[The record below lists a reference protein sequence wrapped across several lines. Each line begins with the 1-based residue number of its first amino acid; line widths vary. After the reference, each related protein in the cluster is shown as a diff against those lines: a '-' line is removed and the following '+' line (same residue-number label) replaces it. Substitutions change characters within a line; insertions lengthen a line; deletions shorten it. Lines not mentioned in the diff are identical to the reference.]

1 MEKKM
6 SLFKEWT
13 KDLES
18 VKTQEDYSVFWKN
31 YMENEIEIYKV
42 ILSKNDP
49 VINGTVKE
57 LSEKFNCSIKQIV
70 SFLDGANDSFKQR
83 LELED
88 ITEETQI
95 NAEYDF
101 EKLLWNMYEVKADW
115 LYNLAEWDNV
125 LSEEKRKDIRK
136 EHNRS
141 KQVINDSK
149 VGRNDPC
156 PCGSGKKY
164 KKCCGK

>member
-1 MEKKM
+1 M

-13 KDLES
+13 NDLEN
-18 VKTQEDYSVFWKN
+18 VKTQEDYEIFWKN
-31 YMENEIEIYKV
+31 YMEKETEIYKI
-42 ILSKNDP
+42 ILSENNP
-49 VINGTVKE
+49 VISGTVKE
-57 LSEKFNCSIKQIV
+57 LSEKYNCSTKQLV
-70 SFLDGANDSFKQR
+70 GFLDGANDSFKER
-83 LELED
+83 LDLED

-101 EKLLWNMYEVKADW
+101 EKLLWNMYEVKAEW
-115 LYNLAEWDNV
+115 LYSLKEWDNV
-125 LSEEKRKDIRK
+125 ISEEKRKELRK

-141 KQVINDSK
+141 KQVINDNK
-149 VGRNDPC
+149 IGRNDPC